1 MALVIP
7 PVWQHVWISPWPN
20 GHIQATGIDAA
31 GRKQYLYYMEW
42 STRRHTQKFERVV
55 GFGAALPRARQ
66 IVAEHLVDSDFSKD
80 RVLATTSVRTGCWRR
95 PSGCSTADIFGS
107 AVRWCTPRRT
117 GASALATEHPDGLP
131 GVPYRPSVHRRI
143 RTESAHHDRGQ
154 LGDAQPGKCPAR
166 GRRRKDRRHRPDD
179 GGRHA
184 VGGKGRAQTVADL
197 ELRAGMALPAPPP
210 SRIPHRRPGPRGIP
224 SPHLR
229 APLPASCFPSAQRLN
244 SARRRAVL
252 DRHG

>member
-1 MALVIP
+1 MLQGASSTSTTWNGP
-7 PVWQHVWISPWPN
+7 PAGTPRSSSGWWASAQPFREPGSSSRSIS
-20 GHIQATGIDAA
+20 
-31 GRKQYLYYMEW
+31 
-42 STRRHTQKFERVV
+42 ST
-55 GFGAALPRARQ
+55 A
-66 IVAEHLVDSDFSKD
+66 
-80 RVLATTSVRTGCWRR
+80 TSVRTGCWRR

-107 AVRWCTPRRT
+107 AVRCTPIRTGSFGPGHGTPRRPAGRPISSLGPST
-117 GASALATEHPDGLP
+117 HSNGISA
-131 GVPYRPSVHRRI
+131 
-143 RTESAHHDRGQ
+143 HDRGQ

>member
-1 MALVIP
+1 MALMMP

-31 GRKQYLYYMEW
+31 GRKQYLYHMEW

-66 IVAEHLVDSDFSKD
+66 FVAEHLVDSDFSKD
-80 RVLATTSVRTGCWRR
+80 RVLATAFRLLDRGHFRIGGEVY
-95 PSGCSTADIFGS
+95 ADPNGSFGPGHG
-107 AVRWCTPRRT
+107 TPRRPAGRPISSLGPST
-117 GASALATEHPDGLP
+117 HSNGISA
-131 GVPYRPSVHRRI
+131 
-143 RTESAHHDRGQ
+143 HDRGQ